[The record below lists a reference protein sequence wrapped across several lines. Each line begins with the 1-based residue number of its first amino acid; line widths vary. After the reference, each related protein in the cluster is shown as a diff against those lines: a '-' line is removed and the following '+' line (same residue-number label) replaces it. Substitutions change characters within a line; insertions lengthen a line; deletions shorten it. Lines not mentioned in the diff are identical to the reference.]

1 MVWCVVWVW
10 FAFGLGVMVFDVGVR
25 LDGWFRAG
33 SGLGTCVFGCLRFC
47 ARFPFVLFWWGVLRV
62 IDKKTRRRH
71 TPGRRSE
78 RVANTERED
87 HAFMQ
92 PGRVLGVLPF
102 TRVGVHYQRAL
113 CVSHSAQG
121 VAL

>member
-1 MVWCVVWVW
+1 MGVVCVWLGCDGVWR
-10 FAFGLGVMVFDVGVR
+10 GRG

-62 IDKKTRRRH
+62 IDKKTRGRH
-71 TPGRRSE
+71 KRSRSE

-92 PGRVLGVLPF
+92 PGRVLGVRPF
-102 TRVGVHYQRAL
+102 ILVGVHYKRAL
-113 CVSHSAQG
+113 CVSQPSAQA